1 MMTSCIP
8 FFHTEN
14 VVGVVDHTISD
25 PNGIT
30 PETNGRF
37 LGAAMAGHAGTIKRV
52 SQARIVRNCGYACG
66 PYELRPGEHLRR
78 YGGTGPQGSLGLL
91 SHVDLLFKCR
101 SNSPIL
107 YGAKVQLIGDGQN
120 ARTRGFKLG
129 VAGFYGKTT
138 IRNSEEHALDPEDY
152 DPPISRFDSEVSG
165 TYREGALLLGYRF
178 DPNRIL
184 FQTTTLML
192 VRSKA
197 RITIDNVTQ
206 NLLTDTFVGVLTL
219 GLRAHLPILEGSFLH
234 IEAGCDIASL
244 DGVRDDVD
252 LLASVGVGISW

>member
-1 MMTSCIP
+1 M
-8 FFHTEN
+8 
-14 VVGVVDHTISD
+14 
-25 PNGIT
+25 
-30 PETNGRF
+30 
-37 LGAAMAGHAGTIKRV
+37 
-52 SQARIVRNCGYACG
+52 
-66 PYELRPGEHLRR
+66 
-78 YGGTGPQGSLGLL
+78 
-91 SHVDLLFKCR
+91 
-101 SNSPIL
+101 
-107 YGAKVQLIGDGQN
+107 QLIGDGQN

-252 LLASVGVGISW
+252 LLASVGVGFSW